1 MLMDVAPGS
10 AVNAQPDDADFHSN
24 MGNALRQLGKPDAA
38 INGYDEAIKLSPDRV
53 VFHNYRGLAL
63 RALNPSSHE
72 ALDEYRLAI
81 KLDPKFSA
89 PYYNL
94 ANALFDQSTRANG
107 KVEACRLLREGQ
119 KVDPSDRFRD
129 GIGNSCLKKKFFLI
143 WPPMTRQ
150 PGLVTVWVVLA

>member
-72 ALDEYRLAI
+72 LSMNIAWRSSSIRNFQHPITTSQMLCLTSRPARMAKWRPAGY
-81 KLDPKFSA
+81 S
-89 PYYNL
+89 
-94 ANALFDQSTRANG
+94 G
-107 KVEACRLLREGQ
+107 KAKRSIPRI
-119 KVDPSDRFRD
+119 DF
-129 GIGNSCLKKKFFLI
+129 
-143 WPPMTRQ
+143 
-150 PGLVTVWVVLA
+150 VTE